1 MNWVDIV
8 MVVLLALGINS
19 GRKSDFFTEL
29 LILLGVLFASCFSL
43 HFYVRFGNILNE
55 KLVLPPNSQELLA
68 FIIISGVLLCLTL
81 LAKGGWLVII
91 KVQINRHVDNWGA
104 LTFAILK
111 SYFLCGLALFALLIS
126 GNPAYKSFA
135 EESFSYKVFR
145 KAPHWIY
152 SICYTGFIGNL
163 FSEEPMNQKAF
174 RVIQESSG
182 K

>member
-1 MNWVDIV
+1 MNWVDLV

-29 LILLGVLFASCFSL
+29 LIFLGVLVTGCFSL
-43 HFYVRFGNILNE
+43 HFYVRFGKLLNDTV
-55 KLVLPPNSQELLA
+55 VLPPHSQELLA
-68 FIIISGVLLCLTL
+68 FIIISGVLVTLTL

-91 KVQINRHVDNWGA
+91 KINIIRHVDNWGA

-111 SYFLCGLALFALLIS
+111 SYFLCGLVLFALLIS
-126 GNPAYKSFA
+126 GYPSIERFA
-135 EESFSYKVFR
+135 RESFSFKVFR

-163 FSEEPMNQKAF
+163 FPDEPLNQKAF
-174 RVIQESSG
+174 RVIQESSS